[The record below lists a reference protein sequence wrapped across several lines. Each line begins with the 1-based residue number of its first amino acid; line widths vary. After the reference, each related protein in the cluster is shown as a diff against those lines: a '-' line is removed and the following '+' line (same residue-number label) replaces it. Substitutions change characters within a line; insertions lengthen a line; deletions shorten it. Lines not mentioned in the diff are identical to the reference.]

1 MFVAIIIILYS
12 SSRDWNPIGKKE
24 TATIDNSSEI
34 LSSKNEYQSI
44 TVGSIAGWYIGYSG
58 GETVDQSNEYADTGD
73 ADAIVLLKMTHLKTK
88 DEVQTRVQ
96 YLPVIETSLKEN
108 FMDSIV
114 EEPYLAIIKLYNFN
128 RGLYA
133 AQYQNF
139 NNEISGN
146 DAFVYSLGKKH
157 HQLLMRFEGLINR
170 SFSVAYVP
178 DQMLSSLTSESI
190 GSLQKKLDELEVIK
204 LQTAENLINQAASQ
218 HVGQEGIPIT
228 K

>member
-1 MFVAIIIILYS
+1 MMPSFIL
-12 SSRDWNPIGKKE
+12 WE
-24 TATIDNSSEI
+24 
-34 LSSKNEYQSI
+34 
-44 TVGSIAGWYIGYSG
+44 
-58 GETVDQSNEYADTGD
+58 
-73 ADAIVLLKMTHLKTK
+73 
-88 DEVQTRVQ
+88 
-96 YLPVIETSLKEN
+96 
-108 FMDSIV
+108 
-114 EEPYLAIIKLYNFN
+114 
-128 RGLYA
+128 
-133 AQYQNF
+133 
-139 NNEISGN
+139 
-146 DAFVYSLGKKH
+146 KKH